1 MDAVDIIVKGK
12 NMINFYLP
20 FNFSFYLF
28 FNNIHSCPS
37 STRGTT
43 AFVELSIGAITQK
56 CTFESKSC
64 KKGNDFILFKRGFRI
79 IRNFGAYVTH
89 YQINLS
95 DLVSKLKLK
104 LWQNTVLG
112 WNQSCHR
119 QYLACREGEGIA
131 GQGECE
137 AGDVKSSWWPSKT
150 FYCCPSGYIV
160 WIVL

>member
-1 MDAVDIIVKGK
+1 MPLIVKGK

-20 FNFSFYLF
+20 FHLSFYLF

-43 AFVELSIGAITQK
+43 AFFELSIGAITHK
-56 CTFESKSC
+56 RTFESKSC
-64 KKGNDFILFKRGFRI
+64 KKGNDFILFKIGFRI
-79 IRNFGAYVTH
+79 IRSFGAYVTH

-112 WNQSCHR
+112 QKQSCNR
-119 QYLACREGEGIA
+119 QYLVCLKGLSRR
-131 GQGECE
+131 
-137 AGDVKSSWWPSKT
+137 V
-150 FYCCPSGYIV
+150 
-160 WIVL
+160 